1 MNNFKEVL
9 VALEMVKKKEK
20 NEKKSKRW
28 AAFLGAVV
36 VVLLATALT
45 STRTASKLNLS
56 LFFKNPNS
64 CHCPQVLINPL
75 MLIRL
80 RYYNSSFV
88 MHVVEFVLFVCLFI
102 RLDCFR
108 LNFVPPLVLVY
119 KFIII
124 LTFFFFLVYLFI
136 FMSVGFKRVHRHC
149 GGLLL

>member
-45 STRTASKLNLS
+45 STRTASKFNLS

-64 CHCPQVLINPL
+64 CHCPQDSKGYTGIVEDCCCDYETVDSVNAEVLRGAL
-75 MLIRL
+75 FYKRL
-80 RYYNSSFV
+80 
-88 MHVVEFVLFVCLFI
+88 L
-102 RLDCFR
+102 
-108 LNFVPPLVLVY
+108 
-119 KFIII
+119 KFHFSDI
-124 LTFFFFLVYLFI
+124 
-136 FMSVGFKRVHRHC
+136 SRS
-149 GGLLL
+149 LLLCPLIYFMLLNISFWMLVILIFQSKHPRD

>member
-1 MNNFKEVL
+1 M
-9 VALEMVKKKEK
+9 ALEK

-28 AAFLGAVV
+28 AASLAFLGAVV

-64 CHCPQVLINPL
+64 CHCPQILINPL
-75 MLIRL
+75 MFIRL

-102 RLDCFR
+102 RLDGFQ
-108 LNFVPPLVLVY
+108 LNFVPHLVLVY

-124 LTFFFFLVYLFI
+124 LTFFFGFICLFL
-136 FMSVGFKRVHRHC
+136 
-149 GGLLL
+149 